1 MRLGRPAADL
11 FTLKYQTKHFL
22 SCEVSIKQD
31 SEEKSRAGGIRFT
44 GRKLL
49 RRGQKKPAN
58 IKNTIHLWTVA
69 CKLGLT
75 FESAHRVCFIPMHEV
90 CVTFVSTNVTH
101 IFLHA

>member
-49 RRGQKKPAN
+49 RRGQKN
-58 IKNTIHLWTVA
+58 
-69 CKLGLT
+69 CKYKKYDK
-75 FESAHRVCFIPMHEV
+75 
-90 CVTFVSTNVTH
+90 FVDSC
-101 IFLHA
+101 L

>member
-44 GRKLL
+44 GRKTL
-49 RRGQKKPAN
+49 RRGQKKLQ
-58 IKNTIHLWTVA
+58 I
-69 CKLGLT
+69 
-75 FESAHRVCFIPMHEV
+75 
-90 CVTFVSTNVTH
+90 
-101 IFLHA
+101 

>member
-90 CVTFVSTNVTH
+90 CVTFVETNVTH